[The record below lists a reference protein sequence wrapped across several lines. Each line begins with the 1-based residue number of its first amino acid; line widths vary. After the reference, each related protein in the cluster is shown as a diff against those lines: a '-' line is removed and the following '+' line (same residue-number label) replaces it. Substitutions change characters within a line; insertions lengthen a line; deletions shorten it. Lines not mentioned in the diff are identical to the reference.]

1 MNPGDCPNDSV
12 LELSERFSARYC
24 APVLRA
30 FDLEEGRITFGHLLA
45 EDSPFPLPQVDL
57 SEIGF
62 DDRRLT
68 DVVKERRS
76 SLHGALERR
85 DVNRSKGDMA
95 KPLTD
100 LCCLPL
106 PMGG

>member
-1 MNPGDCPNDSV
+1 
-12 LELSERFSARYC
+12 
-24 APVLRA
+24 
-30 FDLEEGRITFGHLLA
+30 
-45 EDSPFPLPQVDL
+45 VDL